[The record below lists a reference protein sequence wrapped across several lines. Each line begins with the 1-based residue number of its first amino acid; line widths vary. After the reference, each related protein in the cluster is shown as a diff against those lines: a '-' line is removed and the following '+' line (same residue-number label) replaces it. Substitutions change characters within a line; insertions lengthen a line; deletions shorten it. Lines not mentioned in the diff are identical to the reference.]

1 MHVGDAV
8 EQLAMALQVL
18 ADTLDAVPA
27 LLQQILLQAR
37 FDLLHRVDAVRVQ
50 LEPELAQLRF
60 DRRARAGT
68 AGDVTQAAGVDV
80 RLAGAQR
87 LP

>member
-18 ADTLDAVPA
+18 ADALDALPA
-27 LLQQILLQAR
+27 LLQQVLLQASLDM
-37 FDLLHRVDAVRVQ
+37 FHGVDAAGVQ
-50 LEPELAQLRF
+50 LEPEFAQLRL
-60 DRRARAGT
+60 DRRARVGP
-68 AGDVTQAAGVDV
+68 AGDVAQAAGVDIGI
-80 RLAGAQR
+80 AGTQG